1 MTTYV
6 SYQCSICRRTKDIIK
21 DNLRATPNQCT
32 ITKGCAGS
40 LYKIGETTN
49 ASPVLPVPGLTNWYP
64 RGETVTARAEAIA
77 EEKVSLSCSNTGV
90 LTLALLLTDAEAA
103 SNPSVKFVATQQ
115 LSADV
120 PFTEY
125 VYNLV
130 AGTQIISG
138 KDSLGKNL
146 RFDQN
151 AIDNNQIQVLVNGV
165 ARVQGDDP
173 QDYVATPNTITF
185 NQSLDS
191 GTVVSVSVF
200 GTAPTIQQTLTFIA
214 NNTFIAS
221 DSSGSWGNIR
231 WVDEY
236 DPDTGEL
243 RSTGNKKWW
252 LYSCT
257 SITGL
262 SAFSLLRVSAIK
274 DSSETTT
281 LIPGDIGEFDA
292 ARFLLASPP
301 HDSTDR
307 YLNFYVDLNTLSEGY
322 ILSTEITSVTELFA
336 STSALVN
343 IYPPFQLIFAED
355 PNDSSYVIPDTFPK
369 NSALSS
375 DTPQER
381 LVATRILGPL

>member
-6 SYQCSICRRTKDIIK
+6 SYQCSICRRTKDLVK
-21 DNLRATPNQCT
+21 DNLRAIPNQCT
-32 ITKGCAGS
+32 ITKGCSGS

-49 ASPVLPVPGLTNWYP
+49 STPVLPVPGLTNWYP
-64 RGETVTARAEAIA
+64 RGESITPRAEAPA
-77 EEKVSLSCSNTGV
+77 EEKVSLSCSETGV

-103 SNPSVKFVATQQ
+103 ANTSIKLVATQQ

-125 VYNLV
+125 VYSLV
-130 AGTQIISG
+130 ASTQIVQG

-146 RFDQN
+146 RFDQD
-151 AIDNNQIQVLVNGV
+151 AIDNDQIQVLVNGV

-185 NQSLDS
+185 NTALDS
-191 GTVVSVSVF
+191 GTIVSVSVF
-200 GTAPTIQQTLTFIA
+200 GTAPTIQQTLTFIS
-214 NNTFIAS
+214 NNTFIAT

-243 RSTGNKKWW
+243 RSGGNQKWW

-262 SAFSLLRVSAIK
+262 SASSLLRVSQIK
-274 DSSETTT
+274 NNAESVV
-281 LIPGDIGEFDA
+281 LIPGTIGEFDS
-292 ARFLLASPP
+292 ARFLLAAPP

-307 YLNFYVDLNTLSEGY
+307 YLNFYVDLNVLSEGY
-322 ILSTEITSVTELFA
+322 ILSTEITSVTELLA
-336 STSALVN
+336 SVGALVN

-355 PNDSSYVIPDTFPK
+355 PNDSSYVTPDTFPTD
-369 NSALSS
+369 SSLSS

-381 LVATRILGPL
+381 LVASRILGPL